1 MTRRARPA
9 DACIAELTGLTD
21 LAGWPEGM
29 RLIVCTECPTPTA
42 QRRFTG
48 IDGHRFLRSL
58 PAPGAVSPLT
68 CSYGTGTPP
77 GMRTATAPRCAT
89 CRSTAPTRI
98 RSGAMACGLTTR

>member
-42 QRRFTG
+42 QRRSAAQRRDHPSAG
-48 IDGHRFLRSL
+48 SL
-58 PAPGAVSPLT
+58 AS
-68 CSYGTGTPP
+68 
-77 GMRTATAPRCAT
+77 
-89 CRSTAPTRI
+89 
-98 RSGAMACGLTTR
+98 